1 MMQISIYNTHI
12 LNYLLVY
19 GTVELRMRR
28 AEAVGR
34 KTISEDS
41 VTLWV
46 NARRKGESYR
56 NIGRRFGV
64 DPRTVKLWVQ
74 RTAEESEK
82 EHWEAVS
89 RQVDAK
95 YLDEHYRM
103 LLQIAAALLDAV
115 HTDPVS
121 AHHKLDARLPLD
133 NSVQSA
139 VQRSAGLLASRG
151 LDMSS
156 TLSQSPSSTGIKD
169 NKSER
174 MGRRLFDAL
183 MEHEPELERFIQAWQ
198 TQWANFQQERLK
210 LIDVAGNLFG
220 QREIS
225 TEMAKTL
232 KIPVV
237 REALMIKLLDQE
249 PRPSRVDEISEK
261 KARLIGRMGLNE
273 TVVHAGPKQEVEA
286 AQKAYDWV
294 LSQISHKERIDP
306 VIRSY
311 HSLMDQVREAED
323 CIDHLILMGKPW
335 GKCTLCLNRPIHS
348 L

>member
-1 MMQISIYNTHI
+1 M
-12 LNYLLVY
+12 
-19 GTVELRMRR
+19 
-28 AEAVGR
+28 GR

-41 VTLWV
+41 VTLWI

-56 NIGRRFGV
+56 NIGRRFSV

-74 RTAEESEK
+74 RAAEESEK

-89 RQVDAK
+89 RQVDSK

-121 AHHKLDARLPLD
+121 AHHELHTRILLD

-151 LDMSS
+151 FDMSS
-156 TLSQSPSSTGIKD
+156 AVSQSSSSTGIND
-169 NKSER
+169 NKPKR
-174 MGRRLFDAL
+174 MGRRLLDAL
-183 MEHEPELERFIQAWQ
+183 LEHEPELERFIEAWQ

-210 LIDVAGNLFG
+210 LIKVAEGLFG
-220 QREIS
+220 QAEIS
-225 TEMAKTL
+225 TELAKTL
-232 KIPVV
+232 KVPVV
-237 REALMIKLLDQE
+237 LEALMFRLLDQE
-249 PRPSRVDEISEK
+249 PPPSRVDYIGEK
-261 KARLIGRMGLNE
+261 KARLMCYLGPDERA
-273 TVVHAGPKQEVEA
+273 VHTGPKQEVEIA
-286 AQKAYDWV
+286 KKAYDQV
-294 LSQISHKERIDP
+294 LAQVSHRERVGP
-306 VIRSY
+306 VKRSY
-311 HSLMDQVREAED
+311 YSLMDQVREAEN
-323 CIDHLILMGKPW
+323 CIERLILMGKPQ